1 MITFIYDIIFGYVLF
16 FFLED
21 KFTYI
26 ETNKEVSQKNNSSN
40 CLRQLLRF
48 CRLTW
53 HPVPS
58 GFNIMRKRNL
68 KMIVN
73 YHKLNLYVRVG

>member
-26 ETNKEVSQKNNSSN
+26 ETNKEVSQKSNSSN

-53 HPVPS
+53 HPVPIKPT
-58 GFNIMRKRNL
+58 NT
-68 KMIVN
+68 
-73 YHKLNLYVRVG
+73 